1 MIVFQNRKEFFLEKI
16 NEEDNTTSTLLI
28 PAQLLEDFLKHK
40 AKYHQN
46 TSLYLRSLIRRF
58 RSITHSGL
66 LPDPMKIK
74 TEYQDKKLEL
84 KKISLRPRNSD
95 WLELGALALAFGKSR
110 CWMFVYLLKL
120 DILGLW
126 EILVRAGL
134 KKIVPTIPRLEL
146 QSFWNLEKVMNNFAR
161 GYHIK
166 V

>member
-1 MIVFQNRKEFFLEKI
+1 MIVFQNKKEFTREKI
-16 NEEDNTTSTLLI
+16 NEEDNTSSTLLI
-28 PAQLLEDFLKHK
+28 PAHLLKDFLKQK

-66 LPDPMKIK
+66 LPDPIKIK
-74 TEYQDKKLEL
+74 AEYQEKKLEL
-84 KKISLRPRNSD
+84 QKISFRPRNSD
-95 WLELGALALAFGKSR
+95 WIELGALALAFGKSR

-120 DILGLW
+120 DLLGLW

-134 KKIVPTIPRLEL
+134 KKIVPTIPNLEL
-146 QSFWNLEKVMNNFAR
+146 ESFWKLQKVIHNFAR
-161 GYHIK
+161 GYYIK